1 MSSHKSILTLIVII
15 AVVVSVVPQFGLA
28 GQTTPSTAAHSA
40 PTTAEADR
48 TTTTNEPTTAS
59 STAPTAAEIRATA
72 IEASRDVDTY
82 RVRSIINRTISTD
95 RINRTAEVTARGVFN
110 RTARELRT
118 NQTTSTPMRTVNST
132 TYVVDESLYVRSN
145 ALVRQY
151 SSEWVTTNLSGEIE
165 ARWRLL
171 DTVTRQRVILA
182 NSSVRRVGTTTLNG
196 TEAYVLEADVNET
209 SYGRALQ
216 TQFSTTT
223 RNVTNASFTFW
234 IARESGHI
242 LQSQGT
248 VTSTATLRGQP
259 VTISERLRLRFD
271 DYDEPVTVTLP
282 DAAATAVE
290 IGNETTTTTQ
300 RDYRLWWNAPD
311 R

>member
-1 MSSHKSILTLIVII
+1 
-15 AVVVSVVPQFGLA
+15 
-28 GQTTPSTAAHSA
+28 
-40 PTTAEADR
+40 
-48 TTTTNEPTTAS
+48 
-59 STAPTAAEIRATA
+59 
-72 IEASRDVDTY
+72 
-82 RVRSIINRTISTD
+82 
-95 RINRTAEVTARGVFN
+95 
-110 RTARELRT
+110 
-118 NQTTSTPMRTVNST
+118 MRTVNST